1 MINRKQ
7 GNKYIMRGKLIK
19 GILILA
25 LLLYVGGMEGQAEIA
40 GDGALK
46 SLRWSQVY
54 EEPRHGGVVQ
64 SVCAT
69 EYYIITMENV
79 ADNPN
84 VPDIISAY
92 YRGSTDENGNPV
104 TPYTLAKR
112 VQEREWEH
120 CNGMAYNPETNEIYV
135 ALYTDTIAENRG
147 CLYVMDPKTLDYKR
161 TIKVSDDYNI
171 LGIDYQEES
180 NQYVIQTNSDGGYS
194 FKILNEDF
202 AVVEDLGEYA
212 HTAKGDNF
220 QDLAVSGDYIL
231 NFPLT
236 LGMEIGDFIHMYSIS
251 RKEMVASEP
260 LDFGFEGVTEAEPE
274 SLCELTPGV
283 FLAVVNVETED
294 GKSLVR
300 LYETLVPYNMTFE
313 PVKNIPGS
321 EPGKVTVKAPKEK
334 ALKEKPEA
342 DGLRDIWGSIS
353 GRIKEGIDFSSMVG
367 AIKAKLAEKEIQLP
381 AKFVLT
387 FVIMTLAFLLI
398 FLSVYAYVLR
408 VRRERKRRERE
419 RKRRRRMALEAVN

>member
-1 MINRKQ
+1 M
-7 GNKYIMRGKLIK
+7 MWGKLIK

-25 LLLYVGGMEGQAEIA
+25 LLFYVGGIEGRAEIA

-46 SLRWSQVY
+46 NLRWSQIY

-79 ADNPN
+79 ADDPN

-135 ALYTDTIAENRG
+135 ALYTNTIAENRG
-147 CLYVMDPKTLDYKR
+147 CLYVMDPETLDYKR
-161 TIKVSDDYNI
+161 TVKISGDYNI

-180 NQYVIQTNSDGGYS
+180 KQYVIQTNSDGGYS

-202 AVVEDLGEYA
+202 EVVEDLGEYA

-236 LGMEIGDFIHMYSIS
+236 LGMKIGDFIHMYSMS
-251 RKEMVASEP
+251 RREMVASEP
-260 LDFGFEGVTEAEPE
+260 LDFGFSGVTEAEPE

-313 PVKNIPGS
+313 PVKNIAGS

-334 ALKEKPEA
+334 MSKEEA
-342 DGLRDIWGSIS
+342 GAEGNIWGSFS
-353 GRIKEGIDFSSMVG
+353 KRIKEGVDFSSMLES
-367 AIKAKLAEKEIQLP
+367 IKAKLAEKDIQLP

-387 FVIMTLAFLLI
+387 FVIMTLAFLLV
-398 FLSVYAYVLR
+398 FLSIYAYVLR
-408 VRRERKRRERE
+408 VRRERKRREKE

>member
-1 MINRKQ
+1 
-7 GNKYIMRGKLIK
+7 MRGKLIK

-25 LLLYVGGMEGQAEIA
+25 MLLYVSGIEGQAEIA

-46 SLRWSQVY
+46 NLRWNQVY

-69 EYYIITMENV
+69 DYYIITIENA
-79 ADNPN
+79 ADNPK
-84 VPDIISAY
+84 VPDIVSAY
-92 YRGSTDENGNPV
+92 YRGNTDENGNPV

-112 VQEREWEH
+112 VQDREWEH
-120 CNGMAYNPETNEIYV
+120 CNGMAYNPETDEIYV
-135 ALYTDTIAENRG
+135 ALYTNTIAENRG
-147 CLYVMDPKTLDYKR
+147 CIYVMDPATLDYKR
-161 TIKVSDDYNI
+161 TIKISDDYNI

-220 QDLAVSGDYIL
+220 QDLAVCGDYIL

-251 RKEMVASEP
+251 RREMVASEP
-260 LDFGFEGVTEAEPE
+260 LDFGFSGVTEAEPE

-294 GKSLVR
+294 GKSVVR

-313 PVKNIPGS
+313 PVKNIAGS

-334 ALKEKPEA
+334 TSEEKTESGA
-342 DGLRDIWGSIS
+342 GRDVWAG
-353 GRIKEGIDFSSMVG
+353 IKEGLNFSSMIESV
-367 AIKAKLAEKEIQLP
+367 KAKLAKKEIQLP

-387 FVIMTLAFLLI
+387 FVIMTLAFLLV
-398 FLSVYAYVLR
+398 FLSIYAYVLR

-419 RKRRRRMALEAVN
+419 RKRRRRMALEAAN